1 MTALAFA
8 AVVSALVWP
17 VIIVLLLVRAERR
30 ILARIDRLLAAVGMK
45 EPSSSPPPRT
55 APPLGDLAGL
65 RAERGRRADDRA
77 DER

>member
-17 VIIVLLLVRAERR
+17 VIIVVLVLRAERR
-30 ILARIDRLLAAVGMK
+30 IVARIDRLLEVVGM
-45 EPSSSPPPRT
+45 EGPASAPPVRA

-65 RAERGRRADDRA
+65 RAERDP
-77 DER
+77 